1 MSGKK
6 FAKKS
11 GSKIFGI
18 KNKDFIAEYIKDIE
32 SNHHQDASF
41 ATPNEEFNRDNS
53 FIKNA
58 MDNCMRVCDNEEP
71 NPRQQVIVF
80 RQVKKKPTRIKNSRE
95 FEISGWGTD
104 DALDEA

>member
-1 MSGKK
+1 
-6 FAKKS
+6 
-11 GSKIFGI
+11 
-18 KNKDFIAEYIKDIE
+18 
-32 SNHHQDASF
+32 
-41 ATPNEEFNRDNS
+41 
-53 FIKNA
+53 